1 MDSLLKSDPIFQFKS
16 VEMEGIAQEY
26 EDKLSKQKL
35 QSK

>member
-1 MDSLLKSDPIFQFKS
+1 